1 MPAIE
6 KIRVA
11 PGAPTA
17 LLWDAVAAHTLR
29 WLRSQGVAARDAVL
43 LLPYAAL
50 AEPARAAFLRA
61 GGWQPRIETVLT
73 LAGSWGPP
81 EAAPEG
87 ACTGD
92 TVLDRLQAA
101 ALLRQQAWGQAW
113 QRRDPQGFERVVAAV
128 VEAAQALRQG
138 LAERAP
144 DEASAYWDQVR
155 AALLAPAGPA
165 AAEALLLQLA
175 QAWAAASG
183 PADTAVLHR
192 AAPGAW
198 VALRLGGPDA
208 VAESLLACA
217 RCPALVLDA
226 DPDAESPFDG
236 AGDSASV
243 QRFLC
248 QDFED
253 EAQAAAAVVMQALHA
268 GQAPVALVV
277 LDRELV
283 RRVLALLARHR
294 VPVIDETGWK
304 LATTDA
310 AVRVLALLRA
320 AQPDPPQDAV
330 LEWLKVWPPAQ
341 PRALDALEALWRQR
355 RHVPDAKA
363 GLALWDHAQDHL
375 QPLAQA
381 PVLALA
387 AWLQR
392 LAAVLGADGSLQDL
406 ADDAAGAQVLGAL
419 RLVGEPPA
427 HWQAAASALR
437 LTLPGFV
444 AWVRDTLEE
453 APFLP
458 LPDPGAQVVL
468 TPLSRAFGRPFGHVV
483 VPGADHKHLG
493 SAEAPPALIGDAL
506 AQTLGLDHAQ
516 ARRHRQRLALAQLLR
531 APQVTLLRRHRDDE
545 EPLGDGPPLQAL
557 LLARA
562 QAQLPPW
569 PLLPWQSLLRAVQA
583 TPVARPLPQAGQA
596 LPQAVSAT
604 QLDTLRACPYRF
616 FARAVLRLEEPEE
629 LDQALAKRDYG
640 TWLHAVLHH
649 FHSQRMPGQNDAQQ
663 LAHAAD
669 AVTAELGV
677 DAGELLPF
685 RTSFDQLVRPY
696 LLWLQAREAQG
707 WFWADGESDH
717 RLPSPDGRGPQLR
730 GRLDRVDHGPG
741 GLLQLLDYKSGSAKD
756 LQKKVKLPLE
766 DTQLAFYAALLGGG
780 EHLSAA
786 YLAMDDAGAPLE
798 IPHPKVHD
806 TVQVMLAALGDEWQR
821 LREGEPLAALGEGTV
836 CDTCEARGLC
846 RRDQWGEA

>member
-1 MPAIE
+1 
-6 KIRVA
+6 
-11 PGAPTA
+11 
-17 LLWDAVAAHTLR
+17 
-29 WLRSQGVAARDAVL
+29 
-43 LLPYAAL
+43 
-50 AEPARAAFLRA
+50 
-61 GGWQPRIETVLT
+61 
-73 LAGSWGPP
+73 
-81 EAAPEG
+81 
-87 ACTGD
+87 
-92 TVLDRLQAA
+92 
-101 ALLRQQAWGQAW
+101 
-113 QRRDPQGFERVVAAV
+113 
-128 VEAAQALRQG
+128 
-138 LAERAP
+138 
-144 DEASAYWDQVR
+144 
-155 AALLAPAGPA
+155 
-165 AAEALLLQLA
+165 
-175 QAWAAASG
+175 
-183 PADTAVLHR
+183 
-192 AAPGAW
+192 
-198 VALRLGGPDA
+198 
-208 VAESLLACA
+208 
-217 RCPALVLDA
+217 
-226 DPDAESPFDG
+226 
-236 AGDSASV
+236 
-243 QRFLC
+243 
-248 QDFED
+248 
-253 EAQAAAAVVMQALHA
+253 
-268 GQAPVALVV
+268 
-277 LDRELV
+277 
-283 RRVLALLARHR
+283 
-294 VPVIDETGWK
+294 
-304 LATTDA
+304 
-310 AVRVLALLRA
+310 
-320 AQPDPPQDAV
+320 
-330 LEWLKVWPPAQ
+330 
-341 PRALDALEALWRQR
+341 
-355 RHVPDAKA
+355 
-363 GLALWDHAQDHL
+363 
-375 QPLAQA
+375 
-381 PVLALA
+381 
-387 AWLQR
+387 
-392 LAAVLGADGSLQDL
+392 
-406 ADDAAGAQVLGAL
+406 
-419 RLVGEPPA
+419 
-427 HWQAAASALR
+427 
-437 LTLPGFV
+437 
-444 AWVRDTLEE
+444 
-453 APFLP
+453 
-458 LPDPGAQVVL
+458 VVL

-569 PLLPWQSLLRAVQA
+569 PLQPWQGLLRAVQA

-596 LPQAVSAT
+596 LPQTVSAT

-649 FHSQRMPGQNDAQQ
+649 FHSQRMPGQDDAQQ

-685 RTSFDQLVRPY
+685 RASFDQLVRPY

-741 GLLQLLDYKSGSAKD
+741 GLQQLLDYKSGSAKD

-786 YLAMDDAGAPLE
+786 YLAMDDAEAPLE

-846 RRDQWGEA
+846 RRDQWGVA